1 MSRPT
6 GNREKRR
13 LVFETERLRVYV
25 AAEEDT
31 ELFYSLWTDPRV
43 MRNVGFPRGLPIT
56 REQIVDQL
64 QGQAGRV
71 FDARLAVQLR
81 DSGNLIGECKLGWPN
96 DEGISTTDVKLLPAY
111 WGNKYGVEIKQA
123 LVDYLFMHTS
133 CSAVEA
139 TPNVENSA
147 SIKMQEAVGGV
158 RVGEDT
164 FQVPESKREYA
175 TPVHHYIYH
184 VRREKWES
192 G

>member
-6 GNREKRR
+6 GNYEKRR

-25 AAEEDT
+25 ATPDDV
-31 ELFYSLWTDPRV
+31 ELFCSLWTDPRV

-64 QGQAGRV
+64 QGQSGRV

-123 LVDYLFMHTS
+123 LLDYLFTNTS

>member
-1 MSRPT
+1 
-6 GNREKRR
+6 
-13 LVFETERLRVYV
+13 
-25 AAEEDT
+25 
-31 ELFYSLWTDPRV
+31 
-43 MRNVGFPRGLPIT
+43 
-56 REQIVDQL
+56 
-64 QGQAGRV
+64 
-71 FDARLAVQLR
+71 
-81 DSGNLIGECKLGWPN
+81 
-96 DEGISTTDVKLLPAY
+96 VKLLPAY

-123 LVDYLFMHTS
+123 LLDYLFTNTS